1 MYTVSEDPAGVV
13 NAAVE
18 VGGVAH
24 RPALTLVSHALC
36 PYVQRAAI
44 VLAEKGAVFDRRT
57 VDLANKPDWFLAV
70 SPLGKTPVLLVGDGP
85 DRTPVFESAV
95 ICEFL
100 EDTVAP
106 RLHPVGALERARH
119 RSWIEFG
126 SAILNT
132 IAAFYNAPDDQ
143 TLEARRLEL
152 AAKFAQVES
161 ELRSGPYFAGER
173 FSVVD
178 AVFGPVFRY
187 FDTFDRIRDFGAFAG
202 TAKVRAWRQ
211 ALAARPSVRNA
222 VTIDYPERLALFLK
236 GRNSALCRGI

>member
-1 MYTVSEDPAGVV
+1 MCSANEDPAGVV

-18 VGGVAH
+18 VGGVAQKA
-24 RPALTLVSHALC
+24 ALTLVSHGLC

-44 VLAEKGAVFDRRT
+44 VLAEKGAAFDRRT
-57 VDLANKPDWFLAV
+57 VDLANKPEWFLAV
-70 SPLGKTPVLLVGDGP
+70 SPLGKTPVLLVGGGP
-85 DRTPVFESAV
+85 NRTPVFESAV
-95 ICEFL
+95 ICEYL

-126 SAILNT
+126 SAILNS
-132 IAAFYNAPDDQ
+132 IAAFYSAPDDR

-152 AAKFAQVES
+152 ASKFAQVES
-161 ELRSGPYFAGER
+161 ELRNGPYFAGER

-187 FDTFDRIRDFGAFAG
+187 FDTFDRIGDFGVFAG
-202 TAKVRAWRQ
+202 TPKVRAWRQ
-211 ALAARPSVRNA
+211 RLAARPSVRNA
-222 VTIDYPERLALFLK
+222 VMTDYPEKLLHFLK
-236 GRNSALCRGI
+236 GRNSALCRWI